1 MNEAHRA
8 AIRQIH
14 SDLVDR
20 LIREAVEKVRGFVK
34 RADEYDNPK
43 LFIARY
49 VAAVALNF
57 TDWIGKTYPW
67 ARHEIAQCA
76 LKDNLRCEQSQDH
89 VGLLLDFAKQAGAQ
103 ATVEDFDYVSEQV
116 AAIRKLLG
124 KVEDAGFTGLVIL
137 AVLENASEVFI
148 PVLEEMGRM
157 LGVTD
162 LTYTQVHGEADVEHS
177 DAFVVA
183 LKAEWTM
190 GYKDHE
196 SLAYNATHAAVE
208 FLRRIFEEPPR
219 DRI

>member
-1 MNEAHRA
+1 MSDASHAA

-20 LIREAVEKVRGFVK
+20 LIREACEKVQGFVK

-43 LFIARY
+43 LVIARY
-49 VAAVALNF
+49 VAAVAVNF

-67 ARHEIAQCA
+67 ARHEVAQHA

-89 VGLLLDFAKQAGAQ
+89 VGMLLNFAKQAGVQ
-103 ATVEDFDYVSEQV
+103 ATAEDFDYVSEHV
-116 AAIRKLLG
+116 EAIRKLLG

-137 AVLENASEVFI
+137 AVLENTSEVFI
-148 PVLEEMGRM
+148 PVLEEMGKK
-157 LGVTD
+157 LGITD
-162 LTYTQVHGEADVEHS
+162 LTYTRVHGEADAEHS
-177 DAFVVA
+177 DAFVAA

-196 SLAYNATHAAVE
+196 GLTYNATNVAVE
-208 FLRRIFEEPPR
+208 FLRRIFE
-219 DRI
+219 